1 LPVKLS
7 TTIGNIE
14 TISNENN
21 RILVKEFYEFMK
33 SSGTSDKYQNNNLKT
48 IIAFGKFLE
57 HCIVNHA
64 MNYNTDTESDSSGSD
79 VSSENTKAI
88 KEIQVKLNEI
98 VPSLQDSINLTTIKD
113 LESRVSNLEEKV
125 DQIFKILESRKI
137 N

>member
-1 LPVKLS
+1 
-7 TTIGNIE
+7 
-14 TISNENN
+14 
-21 RILVKEFYEFMK
+21 
-33 SSGTSDKYQNNNLKT
+33 
-48 IIAFGKFLE
+48 
-57 HCIVNHA
+57 
-64 MNYNTDTESDSSGSD
+64 MNYNTDTEPDSSGSD

>member
-1 LPVKLS
+1 
-7 TTIGNIE
+7 
-14 TISNENN
+14 
-21 RILVKEFYEFMK
+21 
-33 SSGTSDKYQNNNLKT
+33 
-48 IIAFGKFLE
+48 
-57 HCIVNHA
+57 
-64 MNYNTDTESDSSGSD
+64 MNYNTDTESDSSGID

>member
-1 LPVKLS
+1 
-7 TTIGNIE
+7 
-14 TISNENN
+14 
-21 RILVKEFYEFMK
+21 
-33 SSGTSDKYQNNNLKT
+33 
-48 IIAFGKFLE
+48 
-57 HCIVNHA
+57 